1 MRLSTLPLISLL
13 TASVSAGN
21 LFQQLA
27 GNQMSLTGGE
37 SQKIP
42 GKNPLQH
49 CTDDL
54 SEDVLTIEEV
64 DLIPNPP
71 VPGENLT
78 IKAVGVLKDTVTKGA
93 YVEVSVKY
101 GLITLIRETLDL
113 CDHVKEVELE
123 CPIEKGKLTLTK
135 VVKIPQQ
142 IPPGKY
148 TVRADAWLAD
158 DEHLTCLTGAVAFAR

>member
-1 MRLSTLPLISLL
+1 
-13 TASVSAGN
+13 
-21 LFQQLA
+21 
-27 GNQMSLTGGE
+27 MSLTGE

-71 VPGENLT
+71 VPGQNLT
-78 IKAVGVLKDTVTKGA
+78 IKAIGVLKDTVTQGA

-123 CPIEKGKLTLTK
+123 CPIEQGKLTLTK

-158 DEHLTCLTGAVAFAR
+158 DAHLTCLTGAVVFAR